1 MRGDRHE
8 TLSPVVR
15 TRLKTTDDGFDSSDS
30 ESDKTAGSCNY
41 IQEYSGPIQGGYF
54 DPIGD
59 TGFLIKTTPY
69 GAGSNESVG
78 H

>member
-1 MRGDRHE
+1 M
-8 TLSPVVR
+8 R
-15 TRLKTTDDGFDSSDS
+15 TRIKTTVGRFDSSDS

-41 IQEYSGPIQGGYF
+41 IQEFSGPIQGGYF
-54 DPIGD
+54 DPIGH
-59 TGFLIKTTPY
+59 TGFLIKPALY